1 MDRRL
6 SLKILAVL
14 GLLQGGFALL
24 RAYNWV
30 QIGSNLF
37 GQGLLLLPVVGV
49 MAYMRGLF
57 VSIVALLYILFG
69 VGGLMGKSWGWW
81 PGLTAAVINLLL
93 VFSAIVAGESL
104 IQAVVW
110 SVVPVIL
117 IVAFFSRKE
126 HPALSHA

>member
-1 MDRRL
+1 MDRTP
-6 SLKILAVL
+6 SLKIVAVL

-49 MAYMRGLF
+49 MAYMRGVF

-69 VGGLMGKSWGWW
+69 IAGLLGKSWGWW

-117 IVAFFSRKE
+117 IVAFFSHKE

>member
-1 MDRRL
+1 MDRTL

-81 PGLTAAVINLLL
+81 SGFTAAVINLLL

-110 SVVPVIL
+110 SVVPVVI